1 MTTLTLE
8 NVSVSFGS
16 NVVLEEITTTFQSG
30 EMTAVI
36 GRNGIGKTTL
46 IKAIG
51 NQVKRTGAIVFN
63 DGNARTLSF
72 DDISYVPQMSS
83 TQARLTVF
91 EMVLIGLLRDLK
103 WKVAPE
109 QIQAVTEILGELNIL
124 HLSEQPFFSLSGGQ
138 RQLVI
143 LAQALVSR
151 PKILL
156 LDEPT
161 SALDL
166 RHQLIIMDLARNYTH
181 NHDVIT
187 IYVVHDLNLAARYSD
202 SIILLHD
209 AKIKAH
215 GTVDEVLRSELLED
229 AYNVRLDIEKTG
241 TGYLTVTPVKPL

>member
-8 NVSVSFGS
+8 NVSVSFGDKI
-16 NVVLEEITTTFQSG
+16 VLEEITATFESG

-51 NQVKRTGAIVFN
+51 NLVKRTGKILLD
-63 DGNARTLSF
+63 DGDARLLSF
-72 DDISYVPQMSS
+72 ADISYVPQMSS

-91 EMVLIGLLRDLK
+91 EMVLIGLLRDLR
-103 WKVAPE
+103 WKVTPK
-109 QIQAVTEILGELNIL
+109 QIQAVTKILGEFNIL

-143 LAQALVSR
+143 LAQALVSQ

-166 RHQLIIMDLARNYTH
+166 RHQLVIMDLARNYTH
-181 NHDVIT
+181 SHDVIT

-209 AKIKAH
+209 AEIKAH

-241 TGYLTVTPVKPL
+241 AGHLIVTPVKPL

>member
-1 MTTLTLE
+1 MTTLDLD
-8 NVSVSFGS
+8 NVGVSFG
-16 NVVLEEITTTFQSG
+16 NNIVLEEITTTFKSG

-46 IKAIG
+46 LKAIG
-51 NQVKRTGAIVFN
+51 NQIKRTGTITFD
-63 DGNARTLSF
+63 DGNARALSF

-83 TQARLTVF
+83 TQTRLTVF
-91 EMVLIGLLRDLK
+91 EMVLIGLLRDLR
-103 WKVAPE
+103 WKVTLE
-109 QIQAVTEILGELNIL
+109 QIQAVTGVLGELNIL

-181 NHDVIT
+181 SHDVIT

-209 AKIKAH
+209 AKIRAH
-215 GTVDEVLRSELLED
+215 GTADEVLRSELLEA

-241 TGYLTVTPVKPL
+241 AGYLTITPIEPL